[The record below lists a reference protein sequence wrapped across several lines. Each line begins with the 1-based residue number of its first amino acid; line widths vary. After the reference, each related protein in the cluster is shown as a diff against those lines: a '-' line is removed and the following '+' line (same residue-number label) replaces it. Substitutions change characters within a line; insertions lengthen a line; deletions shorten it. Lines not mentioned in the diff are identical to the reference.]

1 MSTIA
6 DWLARHGDLERKE
19 RELLVC
25 AAGGFTRARLITD
38 PDTTLC
44 EETQSR
50 LADWVARRR
59 AGEPVA
65 YLLGRQG
72 FLDFDLRVTPAVLI
86 PRPETEVLVEQA
98 IAGLGRHLQCAE
110 QHRSGAT
117 PSRQAEPLRLLD
129 LGTGSGAIALAL
141 AKAFPGA
148 EVVGAD
154 KSPDALAIAAANA
167 NALGLKVLWLESD
180 WCSAVN
186 GAFDLIVS
194 NPPYIAVNDPHLEHL
209 SYEPALALLGG
220 ADGFD
225 AFRTIILE
233 APSHLHTGG
242 VLAFEHGYDQADA
255 VAHLLRSRGFE
266 QIETYPDLAG
276 IPRVTLAR
284 WGQRE
289 AD

>member
-6 DWLARHGDLERKE
+6 DWLARHGDLERQE

-65 YLLGRQG
+65 YLLERQG

-110 QHRSGAT
+110 QPGPGAS

-141 AKAFPGA
+141 ANAFPGA

-220 ADGFD
+220 ADGLD